1 MAIVKEIDGKKK
13 VIADQSVVD
22 HSQLTGTQAYGA
34 HPISAI
40 RKLPEKLHALKE
52 KDEELSNRITAH
64 DEEVDAIVEKVNET
78 LDTIV
83 NTADAL
89 AQKVDSSIE
98 KSQGIKLEED
108 AENKGRLVFTDYEG
122 NQTSVQGGFLTD
134 NETIELNSENLITLK
149 KVFIDDT
156 LIGDGRNGSAIGIKN
171 LPDEQSIKTDLDN
184 NKIFAVGIKDTLSGD
199 LIDSTYIH
207 GIESNISDNAQETN
221 ENLDKINTEIEGIKA
236 VDTKQNA
243 DLVDIKQTMNALHG
257 TGGYLAAYNFKTNKP
272 TQEQLTEYALSQIPN
287 ISSATEIWNGTRVKN
302 LSDNHLWVLNNTQ
315 DTDPV
320 VFEWID
326 NGLDT
331 VHTATNDTLGVVMGS
346 TEDFEASIDLNGHI
360 TINGLDE
367 AFAGVDESLSGLQKS
382 IDATNKNVQLNA
394 DNIDTLNTNLDVTKE
409 NITNV
414 TNDLNTT
421 KQSLTNTQNT
431 LTETINDL
439 NATKEALNQTNT
451 NLQGVSDRVTENK
464 TTLDAHAELLAGLDT
479 NISSLVGTK
488 VDKTTNSNVVYG
500 TDSSNQQVTIQYSME
515 NTGSTI
521 AQRNSTGTLV
531 VASPQENNEATTKE
545 YVDTAVTNLQTQVGS
560 TITER
565 LEPLEEITSILKT
578 NGDGA
583 NYLSDDGTY
592 KEVVTV
598 TSDNQTITTNENKVL
613 TAVGLYDKTNN
624 EFRDAETIFNGTSIF
639 LYEPGEVV

>member
-52 KDEELSNRITAH
+52 ADKELSDRITAH

-108 AENKGRLVFTDYEG
+108 TENKGRLVFTDYEG
-122 NQTSVQGGFLTD
+122 NETSVQGGFLTD

-367 AFAGVDESLSGLQKS
+367 AFAEVDESLGGLQKS
-382 IDATNKNVQLNA
+382 INETNKNVQLNA
-394 DNIDTLNTNLDVTKE
+394 NNIGTLNTNLGVTNE
-409 NITNV
+409 NITTV
-414 TNDLNTT
+414 ANDLSAT
-421 KQSLTNTQNT
+421 KQSLTSTQNT
-431 LTETINDL
+431 LNETITNL
-439 NATKEALNQTNT
+439 NATKEALEQTNT

-479 NISSLVGTK
+479 NLGDLVNTK
-488 VDKTTNSNVVYG
+488 VDKTSDSSVLYG
-500 TDSSNQQVTIQYSME
+500 TNVDKQQVTVAYSMT
-515 NTGSTI
+515 NVNSTI
-521 AQRNSTGTLV
+521 AQRKSTGTLV
-531 VASPQENNEATTKE
+531 VSSPQEDDEATTKS
-545 YVDTAVTNLQTQVGS
+545 YVDTSISTTQTLF
-560 TITER
+560 TTTLEER
-565 LEPLEEITSILKT
+565 VKPLEDITSILQT
-578 NGDGA
+578 DGQGT

-598 TSDNQTITTNENKVL
+598 TSDNQTIVTSENKVL
-613 TAVGLYDKTNN
+613 TAVGLYDSVNN
-624 EFRDAETIFNGTSIF
+624 EFRDAATIFNGTSIF

>member
-52 KDEELSNRITAH
+52 ADKELSDRITAH
-64 DEEVDAIVEKVNET
+64 DEEVDAVVEKVNET

-83 NTADAL
+83 NTADEL
-89 AQKVDSSIE
+89 AQKVDGSIE

-108 AENKGRLVFTDYEG
+108 TENKGRLVFTDYEG
-122 NQTSVQGGFLTD
+122 NETSVQGGFLTD

-156 LIGDGRNGSAIGIKN
+156 LIGDGRNDSAIGIKN

-221 ENLDKINTEIEGIKA
+221 ENLDKINTEIESIKA

-287 ISSATEIWNGTRVKN
+287 ISNATEIWNGTRVKN

-315 DTDPV
+315 GTDPV

-331 VHTATNDTLGVVMGS
+331 VHTATNETLGVVMGS

-367 AFAGVDESLSGLQKS
+367 AFAEVDESLGGLQNS
-382 IDATNKNVQLNA
+382 IDETNENVQLNA
-394 DNIDTLNTNLDVTKE
+394 DNIDTLNTNLGVTNE
-409 NITNV
+409 NLTNV
-414 TNDLNTT
+414 ANDLSTT

-431 LTETINDL
+431 LNETITDL
-439 NATKEALNQTNT
+439 NATKEALEQTNSD
-451 NLQGVSDRVTENK
+451 LRGVSDRVTENK

-479 NISSLVGTK
+479 NLGDLVDTK
-488 VDKTTNSNVVYG
+488 VDKTADSSILYG
-500 TDSSNQQVTIQYSME
+500 TNVDKQQVTVAYSMS
-515 NTGSTI
+515 NVNSTI
-521 AQRNSTGTLV
+521 AQRKSTGTLV
-531 VASPQENNEATTKE
+531 VSSPQEDDEATTKS
-545 YVDTAVTNLQTQVGS
+545 YVDTSISTTQALFA
-560 TITER
+560 TTLDER
-565 LEPLEEITSILKT
+565 VKPLEDITSILET
-578 NGDGA
+578 EGTGA

-598 TSDNQTITTNENKVL
+598 VSDDQTIITSEDKVL
-613 TAVGLYDKTNN
+613 TAVGLYDSEND
-624 EFRDAETIFNGTSIF
+624 EFRDATTIFNGTSIF